1 MRSRPWLRKPGRTS
15 GARDLEGPLDDLS
28 AVALEWRLRTR
39 SRGRQD
45 VYDIRVEPAH
55 GSSGSLGPRWPASLY
70 DNDGRRHLLWHV
82 DDWQLDD
89 PHAEVSELRGPRWEP
104 RPAVEE
110 LILRGWARR
119 RAGPRAMYGALGVL
133 VVMFF
138 ANFGRVVEG
147 RPAHSFPL
155 LVCVPVVCSGVL
167 GAVLRRSWTSP
178 PSAHVWRAPPLPPED
193 HRLVRRRRH
202 VRQRVRQGTA
212 SRAQV
217 LPWARAEGSPPLR
230 PVPTTFP
237 PRPLP
242 SYA

>member
-55 GSSGSLGPRWPASLY
+55 GSSGSLRPRWPASLY

-89 PHAEVSELRGPRWEP
+89 PHAEVSELRGPRGG
-104 RPAVEE
+104 
-110 LILRGWARR
+110 RG
-119 RAGPRAMYGALGVL
+119 AGPGPGPCTARSACWSSCSSSTSGGSSKGGRLTRSRCWCACRWSVLECWAPYSGALG
-133 VVMFF
+133 
-138 ANFGRVVEG
+138 
-147 RPAHSFPL
+147 P
-155 LVCVPVVCSGVL
+155 
-167 GAVLRRSWTSP
+167 
-178 PSAHVWRAPPLPPED
+178 
-193 HRLVRRRRH
+193 VRRRLTFGGPRRYH
-202 VRQRVRQGTA
+202 LRIIVSSAGDGTSATASGRGTA

-230 PVPTTFP
+230 PVPPTLP